1 MSMILNII
9 LLLVGFVLLIKGADI
24 FVDGAS
30 DLAKKL
36 GIPSLVVGLT
46 IVAMGTSAPELAV
59 SVSASLKGAN
69 SLAVSNV
76 IGSNI
81 FNLLVVLGA
90 CALFKAI
97 GVTNE
102 LLKTDYPVSIGATV
116 LFLVFLLLGGDISRI
131 EGCILVLLMIAY
143 IVWTVRT
150 ALKNRCHE
158 EEDEQKFSAVKCG
171 LSIVLGAAAIV
182 FGGDMVVD
190 NAEKI
195 GLAVGMSEALVG
207 LTICSIGTSL
217 PELVTS
223 IAAAKKGQTDMAVGN
238 VVGSN
243 IFNILL
249 ILGVSGS
256 ISPIVIDPAKVTN
269 TLIDCGICLGVS
281 ILAYIFCFTGKKI
294 SRLEGSIFV
303 VTYISYMAYII
314 IRDMGLA

>member
-1 MSMILNII
+1 MSIILNII
-9 LLLVGFVLLIKGADI
+9 LLLVGFVLLIKGADV
-24 FVDGAS
+24 FVDGAA

-59 SVSASLKGAN
+59 SVSAAVKGAN

-90 CALFKAI
+90 CALFKPI
-97 GVTNE
+97 SVTTE
-102 LLKTDYPVSIGATV
+102 LLKRDYPICIGASV
-116 LFLVFLLLGGDISRI
+116 IFFAFILLGGDISRI
-131 EGCILVLLMIAY
+131 EALVLVVLMIAY
-143 IVWTVRT
+143 IAMTVRA
-150 ALKNRCHE
+150 ALKSRAQE
-158 EEDEQKFSAVKCG
+158 EKKTEEFSAWRCA
-171 LSIVLGAAAIV
+171 LSIVFGAVAIV

-190 NAEKI
+190 NAEQI
-195 GLAVGMSEALVG
+195 GLAFGMTEALVG
-207 LTICSIGTSL
+207 LTICAVGTSL

-223 IAAAKKGQTDMAVGN
+223 IAAARKGQTDMAVGN

-243 IFNILL
+243 IFNLLL

-256 ISPIVIDPAKVTN
+256 ISPIVIDPAKVMN
-269 TLIDCGICLGVS
+269 TLIDCGICLGVT

-294 SRLEGSIFV
+294 SRSEGGIFV
-303 VTYISYMAYII
+303 MCYISYMAYII